1 MAGISKEEKLARVHA
16 RMVKRFDRVWP
27 AQREERIQALGDRR
41 FYIIAGAMWEG
52 SLGEQFDNMPKMELN
67 KIAQAIMRIEGEY
80 RQNRMTVR
88 FRPDPSS
95 QRRSRAADSAASTA
109 NSLYRADARRSSG
122 NEALDNAFI
131 EGVGGGMG
139 GARIRAIAENP
150 EDAEDK
156 RQRLCIEPIHDAD
169 TRLFFDDNAKL
180 STKADARWGILIT
193 PYTREAYEDEY
204 GDDPASWP
212 IDVTLREFDWCTPD
226 YVFIAEYYELEAVST
241 EMVVFTHLNG
251 TEERCAA
258 DELDDEDLRRL
269 NAIGAIESRR
279 YKAKLDRCHKY
290 IANGARVI
298 EDCGR
303 IPGTCIPLIPYYAQR
318 QVVDGIERFRGHVR
332 TSKDAQRLKNMLASK
347 LAEISSGNIQERPIF
362 TPEQIAG
369 HQTLWAE
376 DNVKRNAYLL
386 VNPITNKRTGEQM
399 PSGPIAYSKPPGIP
413 PSLGALLE
421 LSEMDMKDML
431 GAQEQAEKI
440 ASNVSED
447 TVLTVQQRL
456 DQRTFIYMSNFQVF
470 IERLAQVWLSAAKD
484 IYVEDG
490 RLVAGDDAEGEPQ
503 GIKLRAQAADPTGA
517 YLAGDLEGN
526 KLDVVASFGPASAT
540 RRAATVRQVR
550 DVMAEIQ
557 DPAMQ
562 GILSSVALM
571 NMEGEGMEELRP
583 YFRKQ
588 LVAQGVLEPTDEERA
603 ELDAAAQSKPED
615 PQAAYLRAAAEQAV
629 ADAVKKRADT
639 ILSLARAQEASA
651 KAAAAAQG
659 IERDDLTALNGVIA
673 TTTKQLSGQPPSP
686 APSQSVSA

>member
-1 MAGISKEEKLARVHA
+1 MALSKSEKLARVHA

-27 AQREERIQALGDRR
+27 AQREERIQALSDRR

-52 SLGEQFDNMPKMELN
+52 SLEQQFENLPKMELN
-67 KIAQAIMRIEGEY
+67 KVAQSIMRIEGEY

-88 FRPDPSS
+88 FRPEPGV
-95 QRRSRAADSAASTA
+95 QRRSKAADSAASTA
-109 NSLYRADARRSSG
+109 NSLYRADARRSAGS
-122 NEALDNAFI
+122 EALDNAFI

-139 GARIRAIAENP
+139 GARIRAVAENP
-150 EDAEDK
+150 EDEEDE

-193 PYTREAYEDEY
+193 PFSRDAYEEEY
-204 GDDPASWP
+204 DDDPASWP
-212 IDVTLREFDWCTPD
+212 IDITQREFDWSTPD
-226 YVFIAEYYELEAVST
+226 FVFVAEYYELETVLT
-241 EMVVFTHLNG
+241 EMVVFTHING
-251 TEERCAA
+251 TEERLAA
-258 DELDDEDLRRL
+258 DELEDEDLRRL
-269 NAIGAIESRR
+269 SAIGAIESRR
-279 YKAKLDRCHKY
+279 YRAKLDRCHKY
-290 IANGARVI
+290 IANGAKVM

-318 QVVDGIERFRGHVR
+318 QVVDGVERFRGHVR

-362 TPEQIAG
+362 TPEQING

-376 DNVKRNAYLL
+376 DNVKRNPYLL
-386 VNPITNKRTGEQM
+386 INPMVNKRTGEIL
-399 PSGPIAYSKPPGIP
+399 PSGPVAYSKPPGIP

-421 LSEMDMKDML
+421 LSEMDMRDML
-431 GAQEQAEKI
+431 GSQEQAEKI
-440 ASNVSED
+440 QSNVSED

-456 DQRTFIYMSNFQVF
+456 DQRTFIYMSNFQSF

-503 GIKLRAQAADPTGA
+503 SIKLRSQVAGPAGA

-526 KLDVVASFGPASAT
+526 KLDVVASFGPASST
-540 RRAATVRQVR
+540 RRAATVRQLR

-557 DPAMQ
+557 DPALQ
-562 GILSSVALM
+562 SILSSAALM
-571 NMEGEGMEELRP
+571 NMEGEGMEEFRP
-583 YFRKQ
+583 YFRKK
-588 LVAQGVLEPTDEERA
+588 LVAEGVLEPTDEERA
-603 ELDAAAQSKPED
+603 EMDAAAKQKQDDPE
-615 PQAAYLRAAAEQAV
+615 ATYLRSLAEQAV

-639 ILSLARAQEASA
+639 ILSLAKAQEASA

-659 IERDDLTALNGVIA
+659 IERDDLNALTGVIDS
-673 TTTKQLSGQPPSP
+673 TTKQLSGQPPSP